1 MRKLADAEKEMPQ
14 ATPDVTQNV
23 MIQINQEGGQNSE
36 DRNVAIKYHGNDDH
50 VETSHHRGM
59 SDDI

>member
-23 MIQINQEGGQNSE
+23 MIQINQEGG
-36 DRNVAIKYHGNDDH
+36 
-50 VETSHHRGM
+50 
-59 SDDI
+59 

>member
-14 ATPDVTQNV
+14 APPGVTESV
-23 MIQINQEGGQNSE
+23 MIQINQEGGRNSE
-36 DRNVAIKYHGNDDH
+36 DRSVAIEYHGNDDH
-50 VETSHHRGM
+50 VEAPLHRGM